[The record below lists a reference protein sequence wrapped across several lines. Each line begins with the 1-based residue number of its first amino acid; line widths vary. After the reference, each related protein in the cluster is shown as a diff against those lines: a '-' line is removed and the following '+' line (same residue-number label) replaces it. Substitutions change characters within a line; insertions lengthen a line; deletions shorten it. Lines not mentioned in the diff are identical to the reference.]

1 MRYLFR
7 SFLPVCLSAVAIS
20 TFGNSLG
27 TSAASTVSSPEAV
40 KAFLAAHKAELAR
53 SPQLRSR
60 LDALCRQ
67 RDCDAS
73 ELFWYTD
80 LEQAKAA
87 AKASGKPILSLRLLG
102 RLDED
107 LSCANSR
114 FFRVAVYPDAA
125 VNKVLRDRY
134 ILHWQSVRPVPK
146 VTVDFGDGRKLERTI
161 TGNSIHYVLN
171 PDGQVL
177 EALPGLYGAGAFLKH
192 LQRSEQFAKTYQQQ
206 PSNQRVNFLQQYHR
220 DRLTQVQQQWAADLR
235 SLGMKP
241 PTLRSLGRS
250 TAPNA
255 IDAGRLAMTKAIA
268 ESPLVM
274 PIVEIAHQNRQALT
288 EITDQVQWLKLAS
301 RYAADAKL
309 DQKSQQLVQ
318 RKKPT
323 QTAAEFQK
331 VVQSFEGAIALDSI
345 RNEYLLH
352 SQLHSWL
359 SQGTGGTLDTLN
371 ARVYQELF
379 LTPDSDPWL
388 GLMAPDSF
396 AAIEQDGILK

>member
-1 MRYLFR
+1 MRHPFQV
-7 SFLPVCLSAVAIS
+7 FFPACLSLVTIS
-20 TFGNSLG
+20 AFAHPVK
-27 TSAASTVSSPEAV
+27 AASLPSSASPEAV
-40 KAFLAAHKAELAR
+40 KAFIASHKAELAK
-53 SPQLRSR
+53 SPALRSQ
-60 LDALCRQ
+60 LDGLCRQ

-114 FFRVAVYPDAA
+114 FFRVAVYPNAA
-125 VNKVLRDRY
+125 VNQVLRDRY

-146 VTVDFGDGRKLERTI
+146 VTVDFGDGRKMERTI

-171 PDGQVL
+171 ADGQVL

-192 LQRSEQFAKTYQQQ
+192 LQRSETLAKTYQKQ
-206 PSNQRVNFLQQYHR
+206 PANQRSSFLQQYHR
-220 DRLTQVQQQWAADLR
+220 DRLMQLQQQWATDLR
-235 SLGMKP
+235 ALGMKP
-241 PTLRSLGRS
+241 PALRSLAVS
-250 TAPNA
+250 NPPNA
-255 IDAGRLAMTKAIA
+255 VEAGRLAMTKAIA

-274 PIVEIAHQNRQALT
+274 SIVDIANQNRRALT
-288 EITDQVQWLKLAS
+288 DITDQAQWTKLAA
-301 RYAADAKL
+301 RYGEDAKL
-309 DQKSQQLVQ
+309 DGKSRQLVQ
-318 RKKPT
+318 RKKAT
-323 QTAAEFQK
+323 QTARELDQ

-359 SQGTGGTLDTLN
+359 SQDATPLNTLN
-371 ARVYQELF
+371 ARVYHELF

-388 GLMAPDSF
+388 GLMAPDAFS
-396 AAIEQDGILK
+396 AIEQDGILK